1 MNISLKWLNAYLTPA
16 PGTAPLTAEQAEAIL
31 MAQGLPAETRTQ
43 MQTCEGPDVAI
54 DLEIT
59 SNRGDCLCHFGAAR
73 EVAASPAGV
82 YGLTPPHFDPAPAD
96 SEPADRVLGLDNTV
110 PDGCPLFI
118 ARVVRGVKVG
128 PSPAWMRA
136 RLEGVGQRPINNIVD
151 VTNFIALEL
160 GNPCHVFDL
169 KKLAGPKI
177 VVRYARDGEKLTTLD
192 GKQRVL
198 KADELVVAD
207 AERAQGLAGVMGG
220 GDSEVT
226 EGTTDVVLE
235 VATWDPVSV
244 RRAARRHQL
253 RTTASYR
260 YERIV
265 DARTLEFA
273 ADRAV
278 ALLCE
283 LGGGR
288 ACTGELRAGAAMPAT
303 TTVRFRPARCSMLL
317 GYTLPVE
324 TMVRHLRAVGVEV
337 GPLGRGGEEL
347 LCEIPPHR
355 PDLTRE
361 VDLIE
366 EVGRIQGLDS
376 VPIHEKV
383 AVRVTPPQKERLAR
397 REISSVLTGLGFFE
411 TVTFS
416 FTSPKDAKAFVP
428 AGLDVIQLDDERRG
442 EEPSLRPSVLTGLMA
457 TRRQNQH
464 GNVSRAGGVRL
475 FEIAAAY
482 AEKKIDAGTAES
494 VEHLNLGLLLDV
506 PGKGR
511 ADDVQ
516 EAVRTMRGTV
526 ESIVKVTHGAG
537 AALVFEPAPPH
548 CAALDA
554 GACASIL
561 IAGERIG
568 YLGLVSRSVQA
579 SYDLSAQ
586 VVACEVSL
594 TALTRAY
601 PPKSQVVLPPAFPG
615 IERDLS
621 LVVDESVRWAS
632 IEGLMKKNHAAPMD
646 GVEFVGTFRDE
657 KKLGKGKKS
666 VTLRLSF
673 RDASRTLRHEEVDA
687 PVQKLLEHLRRDL
700 AFEIRS

>member
-1 MNISLKWLNAYLTPA
+1 
-16 PGTAPLTAEQAEAIL
+16 
-31 MAQGLPAETRTQ
+31 MAQGLPAETRTP
-43 MQTCEGPDVAI
+43 MLTCEGPDVAI

-73 EVAASPAGV
+73 EIAASPGGA
-82 YGLTPPHFDPAPAD
+82 YGLVPPHFDPAPTSD
-96 SEPADRVLGLDNTV
+96 EPVERVLGLENTV
-110 PDGCPLFI
+110 PELCPLFI

-136 RLEGVGQRPINNIVD
+136 RLEGAGQRPLNNIVD
-151 VTNFIALEL
+151 ITNFIAMEL

-177 VVRYARDGEKLTTLD
+177 VVRYAREGEKLTTLD

-198 KADELVVAD
+198 KTDELVVAD
-207 AERAQGLAGVMGG
+207 AERAQGIAGVMGG
-220 GDSEVT
+220 GESEVT
-226 EGTTDVVLE
+226 ESTTDVVLE

-288 ACTGELRAGAAMPAT
+288 ACVGELRAGAATPPTM
-303 TTVRFRPARCSMLL
+303 TVRFRPARCSMLL

-383 AVRVTPPQKERLAR
+383 AVRVAPPQKDRLAR
-397 REISSVLTGLGFFE
+397 REIAGVLTGLGFFE

-416 FTSPKDAKAFVP
+416 FTTPKDARAFVP
-428 AGLDVIQLDDERRG
+428 TGLDVIQLDDDRRG
-442 EEPSLRPSVLTGLMA
+442 EEPALRPSVLTGLMA

-464 GNVSRAGGVRL
+464 GNVSRPGGVRL
-475 FEIAAAY
+475 FEVAAAY
-482 AEKKIDAGTAES
+482 AERKIAGGTET
-494 VEHLNLGLLLDV
+494 VEQLNLGLLMDV

-511 ADDVQ
+511 AEDVQ
-516 EAVRTMRGTV
+516 DAVRTMRGAV
-526 ESIVKVTHGAG
+526 EAIVKVTHGAG
-537 AALVFEPAPPH
+537 AALVFDPAQPH
-548 CAALDA
+548 CPAFDA
-554 GACASIL
+554 GAFASVAL
-561 IAGERIG
+561 AGERIG
-568 YLGLVSRSVQA
+568 YLGLVGRSVQA
-579 SYDLSAQ
+579 SYDLSSQ
-586 VVACEVSL
+586 VIACEVSMS
-594 TALTRAY
+594 ALTRAY
-601 PPKSQVVLPPAFPG
+601 PPRSHVVLPPAFPG

-621 LVVDESVRWAS
+621 LVVDDSVRWS
-632 IEGLMKKNHAAPMD
+632 HVEGLVKKHHAAPMD

-673 RDASRTLRHEEVDA
+673 RDASRTLRHEEVDV
-687 PVQKLLEHLRRDL
+687 PVQKLLEHLKRDL
-700 AFEIRS
+700 AFEIRT

>member
-1 MNISLKWLNAYLTPA
+1 MNISLNWLNEYLTPA
-16 PGTAPLTAEQAEAIL
+16 PGTAPLTVEQAEAIL
-31 MAQGLPAETRTQ
+31 MAQGLPAETRTP
-43 MQTCEGPDVAI
+43 MQTCEGSDVAI

-73 EVAASPAGV
+73 EIAASPAGA
-82 YGLTPPHFDPAPAD
+82 YGLTPPHFDPAPMGGEAV
-96 SEPADRVLGLDNTV
+96 EQVLGLENTV
-110 PDGCPLFI
+110 PQACPLFI

-128 PSPAWMRA
+128 PSPTWLRA

-177 VVRYARDGEKLTTLD
+177 VVRYAREGEKITTLD

-207 AERAQGLAGVMGG
+207 AERAQGIAGVMGG

-265 DARTLEFA
+265 DARTLEYA

-288 ACTGELRAGAAMPAT
+288 ACAGELRAGAAMPAT

-347 LCEIPPHR
+347 LCEVPPHR

-376 VPIHEKV
+376 VPIHERV
-383 AVRVTPPQKERLAR
+383 AVRVTPPQKDRLAR

-416 FTSPKDAKAFVP
+416 FTSPKDARAFVP

-442 EEPSLRPSVLTGLMA
+442 EEPALRPSVLTGLLS

-475 FEIAAAY
+475 FEVAAVY
-482 AEKKIDAGTAES
+482 AEKKSAGAAET
-494 VEHLNLGLLLDV
+494 VERLNLGLLLDV

-511 ADDVQ
+511 AEDVQ
-516 EAVRTMRGTV
+516 DAVRTMRGAV
-526 ESIVKVTHGAG
+526 EAVVKVTHGAG
-537 AALVFEPAPPH
+537 AALVFDPAPPH
-548 CAALDA
+548 CAAMDA
-554 GACASIL
+554 GAFASVVL
-561 IAGERIG
+561 AGEPIG
-568 YLGLVSRSVQA
+568 YLGLVGRSVQA

-586 VVACEVSL
+586 VVACEVSVQ
-594 TALTRAY
+594 ALTRAY

-621 LVVDESVRWAS
+621 LVVDDAVRWS
-632 IEGLMKKNHAAPMD
+632 HIEGLVKKNHAAPMD
-646 GVEFVGTFRDE
+646 GVDFVGTFRDE

-673 RDASRTLRHEEVDA
+673 RDPSRTLRHEEVDA